1 MQDWQNTQFLHVFQ
15 EQLISGQRGAGGLLG
30 PDLGLMES
38 QLGAMVDLQ
47 QAAAFE
53 EPFYIVVLEKSG
65 KHTLVHMWRLVIAS
79 QPDNPDFC
87 GSMMY
92 VPDSQLTQDDGEEDL
107 DHHVGASHTNHEP
120 HKQSDTTL
128 PEEQPQQTSHVIIS
142 TTKVSLGVLSS
153 KPLSVETIIIIDDF
167 RCALKFC
174 HCRTTSKSFTQH
186 QLLVIS
192 ALRLFTL
199 LALLHIQ

>member
-1 MQDWQNTQFLHVFQ
+1 MKANKINTILNSAQDWQNTQFLHVFQ
-15 EQLISGQRGAGGLLG
+15 EQLILGNRVAGGLLG

-47 QAAAFE
+47 QSAAFE

-107 DHHVGASHTNHEP
+107 DNHVGASHTNHDP
-120 HKQSDTTL
+120 HKHNENL
-128 PEEQPQQTSHVIIS
+128 LEQHPAQTSHVIIS
-142 TTKVSLGVLSS
+142 TTKVSFEIYQSRNLS
-153 KPLSVETIIIIDDF
+153 LYDIRQCLYCV
-167 RCALKFC
+167 
-174 HCRTTSKSFTQH
+174 
-186 QLLVIS
+186 
-192 ALRLFTL
+192 
-199 LALLHIQ
+199 